1 MVEVLVVWLFI
12 KVMFCLPRAYGMGMF
27 SGEAS
32 LLNVQL
38 GSWEVVLYALALK
51 TFSPQKSE
59 GTLRIHVEIYI
70 AFGASPHSIQEAIGQ
85 EYEK

>member
-1 MVEVLVVWLFI
+1 
-12 KVMFCLPRAYGMGMF
+12 MF

-32 LLNVQL
+32 LLNVHL
-38 GSWEVVLYALALK
+38 DSWEVVLYAYALK
-51 TFSPQKSE
+51 TFFPQASE